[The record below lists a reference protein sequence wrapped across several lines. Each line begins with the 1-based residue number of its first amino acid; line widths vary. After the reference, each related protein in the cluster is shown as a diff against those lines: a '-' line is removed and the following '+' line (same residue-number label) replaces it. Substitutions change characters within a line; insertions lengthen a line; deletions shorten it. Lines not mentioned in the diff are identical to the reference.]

1 MKKFLSALSLL
12 TVPFLASASEADL
25 VIPDSMGKETI
36 LYWGFLIVFGGFLFG
51 LYQFTKVKKLRAH
64 KSMLDVA
71 DVIYQTGKTYLIQ
84 QGKFLAILF
93 LFIGTAVAFYF
104 GWLSEAHFGVGGVLM
119 IDRSSLQ
126 SPVIHRAGNLCR
138 WPI

>member
-64 KSMLDVA
+64 PGMDYYRYSRIVQCCLVW
-71 DVIYQTGKTYLIQ
+71 YQDEYTGKLANGFCFA
-84 QGKFLAILF
+84 GKETHQ
-93 LFIGTAVAFYF
+93 TA
-104 GWLSEAHFGVGGVLM
+104 
-119 IDRSSLQ
+119 
-126 SPVIHRAGNLCR
+126 
-138 WPI
+138 